1 MRILL
6 TNDDGY
12 YAQGLHVLARILRPL
27 GDITVVAPKYHQS
40 GMSMAVTMGYKPIAV
55 KELDA
60 REHGA
65 ESVFERWFYL
75 DGTPASC
82 VKFGLDNVM
91 PPLKPDVVISGINHG
106 CNAAMATLYSGTIG
120 AAMEAAVN
128 GVPAIG
134 VSLDDLRPECN
145 FSAVEKLLPDLLK
158 TLLEHRSDRYG
169 EFYNINFPNLPENE
183 IKGVRIGHLGF
194 IHWEDE
200 YQDYDPEAAVK
211 HGYDNKKMGLL
222 FTPPVEEGEDRYMM
236 AGHICEDTINDDLSD
251 HRLIERGYIT
261 ISSQNIDNTD
271 YAENRRL
278 RSLGLD
284 KDFVSE

>member
-1 MRILL
+1 MNILL

-12 YAQGLHVLARILRPL
+12 YAQGLHALADILRPL
-27 GDITVVAPKYHQS
+27 GKLTVIAPKYHQS
-40 GMSMAVTMGYKPIAV
+40 GMSMAVTMGYKPVAV
-55 KELDA
+55 KELNA
-60 REHGA
+60 SEHGA
-65 ESVFERWFYL
+65 VSPGERWFYL

-91 PPLKPDVVISGINHG
+91 PGNKPDVVISGINHG

-134 VSLDDLRPECN
+134 VSLDDLSPECD
-145 FSAVEKLLPDLLK
+145 FSAVGELLPGILK
-158 TLLEHRSDRYG
+158 TLMEHRTDRYG
-169 EFYNINFPNLPENE
+169 EFYNINFPNLKAEE
-183 IKGVRIGHLGF
+183 IKGIRIGHLGF

-200 YQDYDPEAAVK
+200 YQDYDPDAAAK

-222 FTPPVEEGEDRYMM
+222 SIPEVEPGEVRYMM
-236 AGHICEDTINDDLSD
+236 AGHICEDSINDDLSD
-251 HRLIERGYIT
+251 HRLVQRGYIT

-284 KDFVSE
+284 KDF